1 MIAFLALAAG
11 LGAACRFL
19 LDDALTSAD
28 SRMPRGTWVVNT
40 LGSFLLGI
48 CAGAANTG
56 ALSSYWLAILG
67 TGFCGGFT
75 TFSTASLDSV
85 KLAHRGERWIALL
98 NSTGMIVV
106 CVAAAAVG
114 LTSAHH
120 LC

>member
-19 LDDALTSAD
+19 LDDILSSSH
-28 SRMPRGTWVVNT
+28 SRLPRGTWVVNT

-48 CAGAANTG
+48 CAGG
-56 ALSSYWLAILG
+56 ASQGVLSPHWLAILG

-85 KLAHRGERWIALL
+85 KLARRGERLIALF

-106 CVAAAAVG
+106 CIAAAALG
-114 LTSAHH
+114 LTIAHH